1 MRSGPEILRI
11 EVPKEASG
19 KRLDAWLSEALGVAR
34 NQVQRWIEGK
44 QVTIP
49 GSSQTPRGSHRVRP
63 GEVVR
68 VERWPPK
75 DDRILPEP
83 GALEILLEDEQV
95 LAVNKPAGLVVH
107 PGSGRPTGTL
117 VHRLLAAYPE
127 LEGVGGPGRPGVV
140 HRLDKDTSGVLLV
153 ARSHKAYWNLIR
165 QFASREVE
173 KRYLA
178 FVHGVP
184 RQMHGTIVAPIGRHP
199 HHRKRM
205 AVRADGKEAL
215 TEWKLIA
222 TAKDFAAIEARP
234 ITGRTHQIRVHL
246 KHLGHPIVGDSTYGP
261 RSGSARHRLFRTP
274 RTALH
279 AWRLC
284 FRHPISE
291 VPLTVIAPLPRDLEE
306 AWVSW
311 TGHPLRL
318 RETDPAVDKSG

>member
-1 MRSGPEILRI
+1 MRNGPEILRI
-11 EVPKEASG
+11 EVPEAAVG

-44 QVTIP
+44 QVTIG
-49 GSSQTPRGSHRVRP
+49 GSPHALRGARRVRP
-63 GEVVR
+63 GEVVQ

-75 DDRILPEP
+75 DDRIFPEP
-83 GALEILLEDEQV
+83 GALEVLLEDPEV
-95 LAVNKPAGLVVH
+95 LALNKPAGLVVH

-140 HRLDKDTSGVLLV
+140 HRLDKDTSGVLLI
-153 ARSHKAYWNLIR
+153 ARSPSAYWNLVR

-184 RQMHGTIVAPIGRHP
+184 RQPHGTIVAPIGRHP

-205 AVRADGKEAL
+205 AVRAEGKEAV

-222 TAKDFAAIEARP
+222 SGKDCAAIEARP

-261 RSGSARHRLFRTP
+261 RFRGARHRGLKTP

-279 AWRLC
+279 AWKLT
-284 FRHPISE
+284 FRHPTTEI
-291 VPLTVIAPLPRDLEE
+291 PLTIMAPLPHDLEE
-306 AWVSW
+306 AWISW
-311 TGHPLRL
+311 TGQPLRL
-318 RETDPAVDKSG
+318 EEAATVVERSS